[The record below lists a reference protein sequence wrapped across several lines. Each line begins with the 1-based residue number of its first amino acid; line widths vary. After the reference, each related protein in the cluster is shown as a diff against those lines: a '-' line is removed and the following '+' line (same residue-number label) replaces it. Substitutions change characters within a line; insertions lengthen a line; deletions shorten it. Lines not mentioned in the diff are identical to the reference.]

1 MWVCMND
8 ANCPYCNAILPVL
21 PAPPTSEKLAC
32 PRCGEMLASS
42 RWHVDSAIA
51 VGPPKS
57 LPPQPT
63 RPPGIRKTLLIVL
76 SIMFTMALIGLT
88 YALWTTRLRQSRH
101 PWLTTKLE
109 PIAFRNAL
117 ELPGLAYLPSDCVFV
132 AGLHVGEMVED
143 AKVGKPLL
151 AEPRPT
157 GFEWVLKQINR
168 TTGMNAEDI
177 DHVVLG
183 GADVSKIVMVVKA
196 RRKISL
202 EKIADARPKRSFLYQ
217 DQATY
222 EFTLQAGGEAV
233 VWQADDLTL
242 VFAIRFLVGSDV
254 TGEEHLK
261 QMKLKSRPIE
271 EVIPTDLREMIQQR
285 LPRHNFAWIAAD
297 STKLGILGP
306 LLAAGGGRNLLPIAS
321 TKRFVLGIAPIEGLT
336 IIGNL
341 HTEDEKAANKL
352 VATLEK
358 ATMPDG
364 ITRKVELT
372 PPDQAQHWVT
382 MQLRGDVAAVRQWAG
397 GKKQTEEK

>member
-1 MWVCMND
+1 MND

-57 LPPQPT
+57 PPPPT

-117 ELPGLAYLPSDCVFV
+117 ELPGLAYLPPDCVFV

-143 AKVGKPLL
+143 AKVGRPLL

-168 TTGMNAEDI
+168 TTGMNVEDI

-183 GADVSKIVMVVKA
+183 GADVSKIGMVVKA

-202 EKIADARPKRSFLYQ
+202 EKIADARPKRSFLHQ

-222 EFTLQAGGEAV
+222 EFSLQAGSEAV

-242 VFAIRFLVGSDV
+242 VFAIRFLAGSDV
-254 TGEEHLK
+254 TAEFHLK
-261 QMKLKSRPIE
+261 QMKLKSRPVE
-271 EVIPTDLREMIQQR
+271 EVIPADLREMIQKR

-306 LLAAGGGRNLLPIAS
+306 LLAAGGGRNMLPITS
-321 TKRFVLGIAPIEGLT
+321 TKRFVLGVAPIEELT

-341 HTEDEKAANKL
+341 ETGDSKIAAQL
-352 VATLEK
+352 VTTLEK
-358 ATMPDG
+358 ANLPDG
-364 ITRKVELT
+364 ITRKVEST
-372 PPDQAQHWVT
+372 PPDQPQHWVT
-382 MQLRGDVAAVRQWAG
+382 LQLRGNVAAMREWAG
-397 GKKQTEEK
+397 VAKK